1 VVRLIVSSLVPTL
14 IHLAGV
20 LTKPIQFAENRRR
33 LCYRLVDV
41 SDLPYQLYRELLKAG
56 VVNEVIEVIGYLP
69 TGHGSEAVE
78 SRSDVLVKMLVK
90 MLLPSSDPVFVVH
103 AFILLVGLLSTHAT
117 SSTLNYMSLK
127 RQRSRFFRTGSF

>member
-1 VVRLIVSSLVPTL
+1 VPNLFVVRLIVSSLVPTL

-20 LTKPIQFAENRRR
+20 LTEPIQFAQSRRR
-33 LCYRLVDV
+33 LCNRLVDV
-41 SDLPYQLYRELLKAG
+41 SDLPHQLYRELLEAG

-78 SRSDVLVKMLVK
+78 SRSDLLVKMLVK
-90 MLLPSSDPVFVVH
+90 MLLPSTDPVFVVH
-103 AFILLVGLLSTHAT
+103 TFILLVGLLSTHAT

-127 RQRSRFFRTGSF
+127 R